1 MPADYSSYVNLRPH
15 DVDAVDIYLGAQ
27 ELARVT
33 LPEFNLRQGT
43 VEDAMFQAFSYM
55 QMLSVAAINRLP
67 NRLMEGLTRMLGISR
82 DEGTRAS
89 VDVVITMNDVINV
102 TIGGG
107 TACTYPV
114 TISDATV
121 NYPFAIV
128 ADIVINSKTVRLAS
142 TGNVAIATA
151 LENGDTIDGVTL
163 VTGDTVLLKDQT
175 AGAENGVYTVVSSG
189 AASRSPGDDVVNY
202 IIPTLHSFTQHVTVT
217 AGTANTGTTWNLSN
231 VHGTITL
238 NTTAI
243 TYEAKA
249 YPTIYVTLQSLAVGV
264 HPPPVANLNMVI
276 SSVIP
281 NVGTVQTAAVPN
293 FVAGTNPEADKD
305 YLDRATTYL
314 AAASS
319 AAVTGSQLNA
329 NVLTSNAHI
338 SRSKTYDLTTSA
350 DRALNPGG
358 AGPTAHPGNSLIVA
372 YGVGRVLTALEHT
385 ALALQAS
392 NKTIAGLTIA
402 SVDPHL
408 IDLTVAASV
417 VIGKNRTSTDMDTDI
432 KAALMSHLSVNGY
445 TGTSESILAA
455 DIARKIYEVDGVLY
469 VEKITIAPSS
479 AASIAL
485 SEWYGSGT
493 TEGNVLAA
501 ADDPNIYYM
510 QKGSYPN
517 ISASSQITLTITVA
531 S

>member
-1 MPADYSSYVNLRPH
+1 MPGDYSSYVNLKPH

-67 NRLMEGLTRMLGISR
+67 NRLMEGLTRMLGVTR

-89 VDVVITMNDVINV
+89 VDVVITMNDLVNV
-102 TIGGG
+102 TIGSG

-128 ADIVINSKTVRLAS
+128 NPIVISTTTVRVAS
-142 TGNVAIATA
+142 TANVAIATA
-151 LENGDTIDGVTL
+151 LENGDTVDGVTL
-163 VTGDTVLLKDQT
+163 VTGDKVLLKDQT
-175 AGAENGVYTVVSSG
+175 AGAENGIYTVVSSG
-189 AASRSPGDDVVNY
+189 SASRSPGQDVINY
-202 IIPTLHSFTQHVTVT
+202 IVPTLYSFSQHVTVT
-217 AGTANTGTTWNLSN
+217 EGTANTGTTWNVSN
-231 VHGTITL
+231 VYATITL
-238 NTTAI
+238 GTTAI
-243 TYEAKA
+243 TYEAA
-249 YPTIYVTLQSLAVGV
+249 TYPTIYTTLQSLAVGV
-264 HPPPVANLNMVI
+264 HPPPVANLDMVI

-281 NVGTVQTAAVPN
+281 NVGTVKTAAVTN
-293 FVAGTNPEADKD
+293 FSAGTNPEADKE

-314 AAASS
+314 AATSSS
-319 AAVTGSQLNA
+319 AVTAGQLNA
-329 NVLTSNAHI
+329 NILTGNAHV

-408 IDLTVAASV
+408 IDLTVTASV
-417 VIGKNRTSTDMDTDI
+417 AVGKNRTATTMDTDI
-432 KAALMSHLSVNGY
+432 KAALVAHLSVNGY

-455 DIARKIYEVDGVLY
+455 DVARKIYDVDGVVY
-469 VEKITIAPSS
+469 VQKVTIAPSS

-493 TEGNVLAA
+493 TEGIALAA

-517 ISASSQITLTITVA
+517 VSASSQITLTITVA